1 MKNKPGAPIGNQN
14 ARIHGYYSKILDKN
28 DKRNVKEAMT
38 VNGLDD
44 EINLSRAKIKTL
56 VETDPANFRLFF
68 QASAAL
74 ARLLRT
80 RQFLAKD
87 KGESLR
93 RAVQKTLSGSPFL
106 DIENL

>member
-1 MKNKPGAPIGNQN
+1 
-14 ARIHGYYSKILDKN
+14 
-28 DKRNVKEAMT
+28 MT

-68 QASAAL
+68 QASATL

-80 RQFLAKD
+80 RQFLAPVP
-87 KGESLR
+87 L
-93 RAVQKTLSGSPFL
+93 F
-106 DIENL
+106 